1 MTERERFFPRARRSI
16 DGAFARWAGVVGA
29 HPWPV
34 IGACLLAV
42 ALIAPQARLV
52 EVTTNPEE
60 FLMPDHPIR
69 LAYDDFKAQFGSDS
83 YVLITIR
90 HDDIFSHDFLE
101 WLTHLHDEI
110 EERVPYIVEVTSL
123 VNVRSTRGEGD
134 ELIVEDLLDEWP
146 RDEPALAKLQALVE
160 STPFHRRT
168 VLGDDGRTTSIQIE
182 FDAYGPSEGPL
193 SDLDGFGDGFGDDVV
208 GGEAG
213 GERVDSVPVGRP
225 PFSGAQEIEV
235 VNAIHEILD
244 EVERADIEVYVA
256 GTPKTNVRLFEDMGR
271 NLILFIVLSTL
282 VVAAVLGLVFR
293 RLSGVILPLVV
304 VYGSLAVL
312 LGVIGLRGEPVNI
325 TIQVLPSFLLAVGTS
340 SSIHLL
346 VIFFQS
352 LDAGASRPEAL
363 VDALGHAA
371 APITLACLTTAAG
384 LASFLVA
391 EIAPVQILGFMAPV
405 GIIAGL
411 ILCLSL
417 LPALLIVLPIRV
429 KAGAGQRRM
438 PSTGRIVAA
447 IGDFGYRR
455 PWMVLAGTAIV
466 VGASCFGVAKVR
478 FDHNMLNW
486 FSDGDPIHLNTR
498 ITDSLM
504 GGTVSTEIVIDT
516 GHENGLHAPAFQKRL
531 DDFERTIQK
540 NALAR
545 DRIRKTI
552 SVNGVLKEIH
562 QALHEND
569 RAYYQ
574 TPDDRTLIAQELL
587 LFENSGS
594 NDLEKIVDSSFQTA
608 RLSVRSTW
616 GSGAEYAPYL
626 KWIEEDARATFED
639 ATVSVTGLVPILMTS
654 LVETEAGM
662 KRSYAVAL
670 LTITPLM
677 MILIGSL
684 RGGLS
689 SMVPNLAP
697 MIIVMGL
704 MGAFDVPFDVFTI
717 MTGSVAIGL
726 AVDDTI
732 HFLHGFYREFERT
745 GDTRGSIARTL
756 ETTGEALLTTSLV
769 LAIGFSVF
777 LFATMPTL
785 QTFGLIT
792 TLAILLAF
800 VADILVAPAL
810 VTVATR
816 HRTKTG

>member
-1 MTERERFFPRARRSI
+1 MRELENFFPRARRAT
-16 DGAFARWAGVVGA
+16 DAAFARW
-29 HPWPV
+29 
-34 IGACLLAV
+34 LLAI

-60 FLMPDHPIR
+60 FLMPHHPVR

-83 YVLITIR
+83 YALITIR
-90 HDDIFSHDFLE
+90 YDDIFSKDFLE
-101 WLTHLHDEI
+101 WLANLHDEI
-110 EERVPYIVEVTSL
+110 EERVPYIVEITSL

-146 RDEPALAKLQALVE
+146 RDGPALAKLEALVR
-160 STPFHRRT
+160 STPFHQRI

-182 FDAYGPSEGPL
+182 FDAYGPNEGPI
-193 SDLDGFGDGFGDDVV
+193 SELDGFEDGFYDGLVDRGI
-208 GGEAG
+208 GGEG
-213 GERVDSVPVGRP
+213 VDASRARRP

-235 VNAIHEILD
+235 VNAIHEILG
-244 EVERADIEVYVA
+244 EVERADVEVYVA
-256 GTPKTNVRLFEDMGR
+256 GTPKTNARLFEDMGR
-271 NLILFIVLSTL
+271 NLVLFIVLSTL
-282 VVAAVLGLVFR
+282 VVAVVLGLVFR
-293 RLSGVILPLVV
+293 RLSGVLLPLVV
-304 VYGSLAVL
+304 VYGSLGVL

-352 LDAGASRPEAL
+352 FDAGASRAEAL

-391 EIAPVQILGFMAPV
+391 EIAPVRILGFMAPV

-417 LPALLIVLPIRV
+417 LPALLVVLPIRV
-429 KAGAGQRRM
+429 KVPVGQSGTS
-438 PSTGRIVAA
+438 STGRIVAS

-455 PWMVLAGTAIV
+455 PWTVLAVTALV
-466 VGASCFGVAKVR
+466 VGLSFVGVAKVR

-486 FSDGDPIHLNTR
+486 FPDWDPIHENTR
-498 ITDSLM
+498 ITDALM

-516 GHENGLHAPAFQKRL
+516 GQENGLHSPVFQKRL
-531 DDFERTIQK
+531 DDFERTLRVG
-540 NALAR
+540 AVEG

-569 RAYYQ
+569 RAYYT
-574 TPDDRTLIAQELL
+574 TPDDRTVIAQELL

-594 NDLEKIVDSSFQTA
+594 DDLEKIVDSGFRTA

-616 GSGAEYAPYL
+616 GSGAEYEPYL

-639 ATVSVTGLVPILMTS
+639 ATVSVTGLIPILMTS

-697 MIIVMGL
+697 MIVVMGL
-704 MGAFDVPFDVFTI
+704 MGWFDVPFDVFTI

-756 ETTGEALLTTSLV
+756 ETTGEALLTTSVV
-769 LAIGFSVF
+769 LAVGFSVF

-792 TLAILLAF
+792 TLAIALAF
-800 VADILVAPAL
+800 VADVLVAPAL

-816 HRTKTG
+816 HQTQAS